1 MQEDLKNIAEY
12 GLVDFC
18 RRADE
23 LYQQGY
29 RFDFANSLRVPCSYG
44 SLFEAILV
52 KQLELTQDTEV
63 IPVVVPSLEPKL
75 RKPKS
80 IE

>member
-1 MQEDLKNIAEY
+1 MQQEEDLKQIAEY

-18 RRADE
+18 RRTDE
-23 LYQQGY
+23 LYKQGY
-29 RFDFANSLRVPCSYG
+29 KFDFENSLRVPCSYG

-52 KQLELTQDTEV
+52 KLIDVEPEVQLEVQ
-63 IPVVVPSLEPKL
+63 PRQ
-75 RKPKS
+75 RKSKS